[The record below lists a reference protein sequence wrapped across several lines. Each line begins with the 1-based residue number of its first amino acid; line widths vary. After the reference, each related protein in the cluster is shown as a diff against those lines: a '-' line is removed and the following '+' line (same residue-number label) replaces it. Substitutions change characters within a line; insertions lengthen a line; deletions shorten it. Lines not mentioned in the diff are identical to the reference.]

1 VRPGQLL
8 VFFER
13 VTVAKL
19 AVSRDD
25 GEAWAAAG
33 AGGPVRRL
41 RHLLVPLSHAGQFR
55 RASPQMP
62 PAAINTQ

>member
-1 VRPGQLL
+1 VKPGQLL

-25 GEAWAAAG
+25 GEAWAAG
-33 AGGPVRRL
+33 AGGPARRL

-62 PAAINTQ
+62 PAANTQ